1 MHRLNNFLPDEP
13 DPCGKPDILDWGPSH
28 ADLAWDPPAFDGGAP
43 ITHYII
49 EQKEKNMGQWVE
61 GKVLTVK
68 EVEAMGNK
76 IKGKIDGLVEGCEYK
91 FRIRAVNKG
100 GPSKPGPPSDSMIA
114 KHRFIP
120 PHLLGDGIYD
130 ITLKKGR
137 PIRSVLSSRCF
148 ISWLR
153 CFPFKTLNFLRYDLW
168 FGGEPAP
175 TCEWIKDGRT
185 LTPNED
191 MSIELY
197 SKNSIYTERN
207 TVLSIPKVIDGSH

>member
-1 MHRLNNFLPDEP
+1 
-13 DPCGKPDILDWGPSH
+13 
-28 ADLAWDPPAFDGGAP
+28 
-43 ITHYII
+43 
-49 EQKEKNMGQWVE
+49 MGQWVE
-61 GKVLTVK
+61 GKQLTVK

-137 PIRSVLSSRCF
+137 PIRSVP
-148 ISWLR
+148 
-153 CFPFKTLNFLRYDLW
+153 PFVWPVYVCLPFVNFYNVSQIRPLVRRRAGTHL
-168 FGGEPAP
+168 
-175 TCEWIKDGRT
+175 
-185 LTPNED
+185 
-191 MSIELY
+191 
-197 SKNSIYTERN
+197 
-207 TVLSIPKVIDGSH
+207 

>member
-1 MHRLNNFLPDEP
+1 
-13 DPCGKPDILDWGPSH
+13 
-28 ADLAWDPPAFDGGAP
+28 
-43 ITHYII
+43 
-49 EQKEKNMGQWVE
+49 MGQWVQ

-137 PIRSVLSSRCF
+137 PIRSVLSNRYFIVWPALFSFHKLFTTFSDTTFGSEASPHPRVSGSR
-148 ISWLR
+148 
-153 CFPFKTLNFLRYDLW
+153 T
-168 FGGEPAP
+168 GG
-175 TCEWIKDGRT
+175 
-185 LTPNED
+185 L
-191 MSIELY
+191 
-197 SKNSIYTERN
+197 
-207 TVLSIPKVIDGSH
+207 

>member
-1 MHRLNNFLPDEP
+1 
-13 DPCGKPDILDWGPSH
+13 
-28 ADLAWDPPAFDGGAP
+28 
-43 ITHYII
+43 
-49 EQKEKNMGQWVE
+49 MGQWVE

-68 EVEAMGNK
+68 EVEEMGKK

-100 GPSKPGPPSDSMIA
+100 GPSKPGPPSESMIA

-137 PIRSVLSSRCF
+137 PIRSVLPGLCLACRVYVCLSF
-148 ISWLR
+148 V
-153 CFPFKTLNFLRYDLW
+153 NFYNLRYDLW

-175 TCEWIKDGRT
+175 SCEWIKDGRT
-185 LTPNED
+185 LTANED

-207 TVLSIPKVIDGSH
+207 TVLSIPKVINGSH